1 MVGDGKGVWDHVHIA
16 DLARLYEIVLL
27 TMIDGGKGLP
37 FGKQGIIF
45 SAAGRHS
52 WGEVAKEVAQAA
64 YEAGGIKSS
73 EVRSVSLEEGAK
85 ALTGGDELLVE
96 LGFSSNSRTRADV
109 GKSLGWTPEKS
120 QKDWQRHFREEV
132 DAIMKEQKNRK

>member
-45 SAAGRHS
+45 SAAGRHQVFR
-52 WGEVAKEVAQAA
+52 GQECQP
-64 YEAGGIKSS
+64 GRG
-73 EVRSVSLEEGAK
+73 REGPH
-85 ALTGGDELLVE
+85 
-96 LGFSSNSRTRADV
+96 
-109 GKSLGWTPEKS
+109 GW
-120 QKDWQRHFREEV
+120 R
-132 DAIMKEQKNRK
+132 